1 MKKNIIVALASLFM
15 VTSCS
20 EDVMDKINKDNNNPG
35 VDVVPAKFS
44 ITDAIMSS
52 AFSTISGNYAWIT
65 SSFTEQE
72 FGTGNNQLMKAELRN
87 PSEVAASTT
96 YNNEWNGTYGNI
108 ANLRNI
114 IKKTSPG
121 GLNADQT
128 DILGMAQT
136 LFALNI
142 GVLTDLHGDIPCSEA
157 GMGAAILNPKI
168 DTQESIYTSSVLGML
183 DEAIAN
189 LKKVDPKTN
198 NAGAQDLLFNGNA
211 SKWVGFAYALKA
223 RYLLH
228 TQFRNPAVLT
238 EVVKAANEALSAG
251 FDGAELTVFDGVN
264 TDNPWTAFFW
274 SRAYTGTSSTVVDLM
289 KARNDNR
296 LVVYNFNIY
305 GNDVYGTPGNDV
317 QAGLTETLN
326 APSWLDNGGCSI
338 HLLSKSELYFILAE
352 AKIRLGQDAS
362 SDFAKAV
369 EASFDDY
376 QVSDSAPK
384 DTEFENNG
392 SEYAAGLP
400 VTLKEIMIQKY
411 LSQCRDEQIEAYT
424 DIRRCMALGENWIEL
439 KNPLNN
445 QKGVNYWPERLP
457 YGNSSVVSNPI
468 INEAFNNIDIYKDK
482 IWLFGGT
489 K

>member
-1 MKKNIIVALASLFM
+1 MKKNILVALASLFM

-35 VDVVPAKFS
+35 IDVVPAKFS

-52 AFSTISGNYAWIT
+52 AFSTISGNYAWLA

-96 YNNEWNGTYGNI
+96 YNNEWNSTYANI

-128 DILGMAQT
+128 DIRGMAQT
-136 LFALNI
+136 LFALNM
-142 GVLTDLHGDIPCSEA
+142 GVLTDLHGNIPCSEA
-157 GMGAAILNPKI
+157 GMGAAILTPKI
-168 DTQESIYTSSVLGML
+168 DTQESIYTGSVLGML
-183 DEAIAN
+183 DEAIVN
-189 LKKVDPKTN
+189 LKAAGSLN
-198 NAGAQDLLFNGNA
+198 NAKAQDILFEGDA
-211 SKWVGFAYALKA
+211 SKWLGFAYALKA

-238 EVVKAANEALSAG
+238 EVIAAANEALAVG
-251 FDGAELTVFDGVN
+251 FDGADLTVFNGVN

-274 SRAYTGTSSTVVDLM
+274 SRAYTGSSSTVVDLM
-289 KARNDNR
+289 KERNDNR
-296 LVVYNFNIY
+296 LVIYNFNIY
-305 GNDVYGTPGNDV
+305 ENNVYGTPGDEV

-326 APSWLDNGGCSI
+326 APSWLNNGACSV

-352 AKIRLGQDAS
+352 AKTRLGQDAS
-362 SDFAKAV
+362 ADFAKAV

-376 QVSDSAPK
+376 QTSDSAPK

-400 VTLKEIMIQKY
+400 VTLKEIMVQKY
-411 LSQCRDEQIEAYT
+411 LSQCRDEQIEAYN
-424 DIRRCMALGENWIEL
+424 DIRRCQALGENWIEL

-445 QKGVNYWPERLP
+445 QKGVNYWPERFP
-457 YGNSSVVSNPI
+457 YGNSSVISNPI

-482 IWLFGGT
+482 IWLFGGE